1 MLCIIALQHVS
12 VIADGIVIVVLLT
25 TGFHGPGM
33 VCEPREGTL
42 QTCVL
47 VYEKA
52 VTMTVTR
59 QPFDSGRTN

>member
-1 MLCIIALQHVS
+1 MLSFIV
-12 VIADGIVIVVLLT
+12 DGIVIVVLIT
-25 TGFHGPGM
+25 TGFLGPGM

-42 QTCVL
+42 RTFVL

-59 QPFDSGRTN
+59 QPSDSGRTN